1 MRVQHI
7 LKASAMIIASL
18 AALPLAAQTTSTGS
32 GQAYPARTVRVVV
45 AFPPGAGVD
54 IAIRLVT
61 PKLSEAFGQ
70 PFVIDNRPGAG
81 GNVGAEIAAHA
92 TADGYTLFG
101 GGAPAAISQTLY
113 PKLGYDLLKDFDAI
127 ALVATVPL
135 VLVVH
140 PSLPV
145 TSARNLAAL
154 ARAKP
159 GELTYASTGS
169 GSTPHLTAE
178 MLKMHA
184 GMQIVHVPYKG
195 TPAAVTDVV
204 AGRVTF
210 MFANSLSVLPQVQ
223 SGRLRALAISS
234 AKRSALTPNLPTLA
248 ETYPGFESGTWY
260 AFAAPAGTPRDII
273 TRLNGAIVKA
283 LQMPDVREKLQAQ
296 GAEILSGTPEEA
308 GSFIRSE
315 VTKWGKVVKASGAR
329 AD

>member
-1 MRVQHI
+1 MHVQR
-7 LKASAMIIASL
+7 IARML
-18 AALPLAAQTTSTGS
+18 GVIAAFTTWPVAAQTGAPGP
-32 GQAYPARTVRVVV
+32 GQAYPARSVRVVV

-54 IAIRLVT
+54 IAVRLLT
-61 PKLSEAFGQ
+61 PKLTEAFGQ
-70 PFVIDNRPGAG
+70 PFVVDNRPGAG

-92 TADGYTLFG
+92 PPDGYTLFG

-135 VLVVH
+135 LLVVH

-145 TSARNLAAL
+145 RNAKDLAAL
-154 ARAKP
+154 AKAKP

-178 MLKMHA
+178 LLKMNA
-184 GMQIVHVPYKG
+184 GIQIVHVPYKG

-210 MFANSLSVLPQVQ
+210 MFANSLSVLSQIQ
-223 SGRLRALAISS
+223 SGRLRALGISS
-234 AKRSALTPNLPTLA
+234 AKRSPLTPNLPTLA

-260 AFAAPAGTPRDII
+260 AFVAPAGTPREII
-273 TRLNGAIVKA
+273 SRLNAAIMKA
-283 LQMPDVREKLQAQ
+283 LQMPDVREKFQAQ
-296 GAEILSGTPEEA
+296 GADILSGTPEEA
-308 GSFIRSE
+308 AKFIRAE
-315 VTKWGKVVKASGAR
+315 VVKWGKVVKASGAR